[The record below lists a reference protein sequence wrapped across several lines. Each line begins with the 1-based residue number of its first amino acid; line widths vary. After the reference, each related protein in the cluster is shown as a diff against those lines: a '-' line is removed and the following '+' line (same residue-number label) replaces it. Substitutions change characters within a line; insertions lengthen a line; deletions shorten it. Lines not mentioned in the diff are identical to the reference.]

1 MMINQQSIQYIHKK
15 SNYYQLQE
23 VNEKVDHILVEN
35 YYTARTSIIE
45 NIQHIGRKLKKAEK
59 KSEIV
64 DNLLSSMYN

>member
-1 MMINQQSIQYIHKK
+1 M
-15 SNYYQLQE
+15 
-23 VNEKVDHILVEN
+23 NEKVDHILVEN
-35 YYTARTSIIE
+35 HYTARTSLIE